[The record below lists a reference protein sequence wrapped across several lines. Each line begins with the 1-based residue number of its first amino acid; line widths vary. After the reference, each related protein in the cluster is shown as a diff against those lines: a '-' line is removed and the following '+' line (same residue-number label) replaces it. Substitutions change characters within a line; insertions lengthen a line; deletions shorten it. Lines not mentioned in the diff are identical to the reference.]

1 MSILTNAAEV
11 LRLFGADCHSI
22 TVTEVGQRLGLP
34 KASASRLMKA
44 MRECGMLETIGDSRR
59 HRPSAMM
66 LDLAAAFRRSSRL
79 MREAMEAVA
88 DVSRRYGH
96 TGYISIRIGREV
108 TAVADVEGTAKLRVV
123 SNIGQHL
130 PAHLAAT
137 GRALLARLPEPQLAT
152 LYADHPDLD
161 SILPRIAICRAQ
173 GYSLSIQETTPGV
186 EGISVAV
193 GDPSTGE
200 AVALCL
206 VYPHAV
212 VTSQDRDA
220 MIAALGAR
228 AETLAGGYG
237 DQLFRTPDFS
247 NRIMT

>member
-1 MSILTNAAEV
+1 MSTLTNAAEV
-11 LRLFGADCHSI
+11 LRLFGSGCHAI
-22 TVTEVGQRLGLP
+22 TVTEVGARLGLP

-44 MRECGMLETIGDSRR
+44 MRECGMLETIGDSRQ
-59 HRPSAMM
+59 HRPGAMM
-66 LDLAAAFRRSSRL
+66 LDLAAAFRQSSSL
-79 MREAMEAVA
+79 MRDAAEAVA
-88 DVSRRYGH
+88 AVTRQYGH
-96 TGYISIRIGREV
+96 TGYISIRIGQEV
-108 TAVADVEGTAKLRVV
+108 TAVVDFEGTAALRVV

-137 GRALLARLPEPQLAT
+137 GRALLARLPETDLAA
-152 LYADHPDLD
+152 LYAGHSDLD
-161 SILPRIAICRAQ
+161 TILPRIAACRAQ

-193 GDPSTGE
+193 GDPGTGE

-212 VTSQDRDA
+212 VTPQDRDA

-228 AETLAGGYG
+228 AADLAQRFG
-237 DQLFRTPDFS
+237 DPIFRAPDFS
-247 NRIMT
+247 NRTTP